1 MLGRQRDDGGGLV
14 KMAALSE
21 DGRYGLNYGRRNA
34 DRVTVLHVKLTETAF
49 RAIESHQTAKNV
61 PSSRPTI
68 QFKGLQGRIKIP
80 RTDSPDGSQNF
91 DFYLSN
97 VGKDNPQGS
106 FECIQQYVSSS
117 GTPHLVSLGTVQ
129 DKVTVCATNDSYQVT
144 RDRMTQA
151 EEDSRKR
158 GTKVLKPGG
167 QFRGKKVQIRKPA
180 PSGSEP
186 VAERKR
192 STPINPANTI
202 RKCLANN
209 PVSQRPY
216 RDRLVHLLALRSYK
230 KLELLARLQRDGVS
244 QKDRSSL
251 GSTLQQVANLNPKD
265 NSYSL
270 KDFVYRDVQ
279 RDWPGYSEDDRV
291 QVNGIL
297 VRKLGLPTE
306 TLSSSSPPKDGLPA
320 SPQQKC
326 QPELPVH
333 FTDPLM
339 PKKPRI
345 SHVTSQGPPA
355 TPTPIP
361 TSSSRERRGPPKED
375 DSHHSAA
382 ATTTTKRSS
391 LPASSTT
398 TAGPPINHHH
408 LPPPSQL
415 PVSHRP
421 PPSHQ
426 PGPGSNSNSPSTPEG
441 RGTQDLPL
449 DQSSTCLDP
458 SSSSPIA
465 TSSPPGR
472 TANRYGPRMPPPASS
487 SPQSHPAL
495 TTISTSSSSTIVP
508 PPSPSSSKKSKKK
521 SKKHKEK
528 DREKEKEGRKDG
540 RRSTGDG
547 RGVSPRGVP
556 VEDAQRPRKRHR
568 TKGEERQTPVIP
580 AKSPVCPDEDT
591 KERPVHSSDLSSTT
605 VMPDYIGKYTAVV
618 SMDQRQTYKDEF
630 NAEYEEYRVLHAR
643 VENITRRFNHLDTQS
658 RRLPPGTKE
667 YQEVHEEVLQEYNK
681 MREHSPNYQVEKQRC
696 EYLHNKLAHIKRL
709 IADFDQRRAQS
720 WR

>member
-1 MLGRQRDDGGGLV
+1 
-14 KMAALSE
+14 MAALSV
-21 DGRYGLNYGRRNA
+21 DGRYGLNCGRRNT
-34 DRVTVLHVKLTETAF
+34 DQVTVLHVKLTETAF
-49 RAIESHQTAKNV
+49 RALERYQTSKNV
-61 PSSRPTI
+61 TSLRPTM

-117 GTPHLVSLGTVQ
+117 GTPHLVSLGVVQ
-129 DKVTVCATNDSYQVT
+129 DKVTLCATNDSYQVT
-144 RDRMTQA
+144 RERMTLA
-151 EEDSRKR
+151 EED

-167 QFRGKKVQIRKPA
+167 QFKGKKVQIRKPA

-192 STPINPANTI
+192 STPINPAKTI

-265 NSYSL
+265 NSYTL
-270 KDFVYRDVQ
+270 KDFVYREVQ

-297 VRKLGLPTE
+297 ARKLGLPTE
-306 TLSSSSPPKDGLPA
+306 PLSSSSPPKDGFPG
-320 SPQQKC
+320 SPQKC
-326 QPELPVH
+326 QPELPSH

-355 TPTPIP
+355 AP
-361 TSSSRERRGPPKED
+361 TSSSRERRSATKGD
-375 DSHHSAA
+375 NSHHSAA
-382 ATTTTKRSS
+382 ATPKRSS
-391 LPASSTT
+391 LPARPT
-398 TAGPPINHHH
+398 TAGPPLNHH
-408 LPPPSQL
+408 PPPSQL
-415 PVSHRP
+415 SISHRRRL
-421 PPSHQ
+421 SHH
-426 PGPGSNSNSPSTPEG
+426 PGLGSNSNSPSTPEG

-458 SSSSPIA
+458 SSSPIA
-465 TSSPPGR
+465 TPSPPGR
-472 TANRYGPRMPPPASS
+472 TADRYGSGMPPPASS
-487 SPQSHPAL
+487 SHPAL
-495 TTISTSSSSTIVP
+495 TISSSSSSSSTIIP
-508 PPSPSSSKKSKKK
+508 PPSPSRSKK

-528 DREKEKEGRKDG
+528 GREKERCREGR
-540 RRSTGDG
+540 SNTCN
-547 RGVSPRGVP
+547 GVSPPEVQ
-556 VEDAQRPRKRHR
+556 VEDGQRPRKRHR
-568 TKGEERQTPVIP
+568 AKGEERRRPVIP
-580 AKSPVCPDEDT
+580 AKSPVCSDED
-591 KERPVHSSDLSSTT
+591 KKRPVHSTDSSPT
-605 VMPDYIGKYTAVV
+605 VMPDYICKYMTVV
-618 SMDQRQTYKDEF
+618 SIDQRQTYKDNF
-630 NAEYEEYRVLHAR
+630 NAEYEEYRILHAR
-643 VENITRRFNHLDTQS
+643 VEKITRHFTQLDARC

-667 YQEVHEEVLQEYNK
+667 YQ
-681 MREHSPNYQVEKQRC
+681 HSPNYQVEKQRC

-709 IADFDQRRAQS
+709 IADFDQRSSQS
-720 WR
+720 WS

>member
-1 MLGRQRDDGGGLV
+1 MGRTPQIQ
-14 KMAALSE
+14 
-21 DGRYGLNYGRRNA
+21 N
-34 DRVTVLHVKLTETAF
+34 VTSL
-49 RAIESHQTAKNV
+49 
-61 PSSRPTI
+61 RPTM

-117 GTPHLVSLGTVQ
+117 GTPHLVSLGVVQ
-129 DKVTVCATNDSYQVT
+129 DKVTLCATNDSYQVT
-144 RDRMTQA
+144 RERMTLA
-151 EEDSRKR
+151 EED

-167 QFRGKKVQIRKPA
+167 QFKGKKVQIRKPA

-192 STPINPANTI
+192 STPINPAKTI

-251 GSTLQQVANLNPKD
+251 GSTLQQVRLAPCNKCICSQVANLNPKD
-265 NSYSL
+265 NSYTL
-270 KDFVYRDVQ
+270 KDFVYREVQ

-297 VRKLGLPTE
+297 ARKLGLPTE
-306 TLSSSSPPKDGLPA
+306 PLSSSSPPKDGFPG
-320 SPQQKC
+320 SPQKC
-326 QPELPVH
+326 QPELPSH

-355 TPTPIP
+355 AP
-361 TSSSRERRGPPKED
+361 TSSSRERRSATKGD
-375 DSHHSAA
+375 NSHHSAA
-382 ATTTTKRSS
+382 ATPKRSS
-391 LPASSTT
+391 LPARPT
-398 TAGPPINHHH
+398 TAGPPLNHH
-408 LPPPSQL
+408 PPPSQL
-415 PVSHRP
+415 SISHRRRL
-421 PPSHQ
+421 SHH
-426 PGPGSNSNSPSTPEG
+426 PGLGSNSNSPSTPEG

-458 SSSSPIA
+458 SSSPIA
-465 TSSPPGR
+465 TPSPPGR
-472 TANRYGPRMPPPASS
+472 TADRYGSGMPPPASS
-487 SPQSHPAL
+487 SHPAL
-495 TTISTSSSSTIVP
+495 TISSSSSSSSTIIP
-508 PPSPSSSKKSKKK
+508 PPSPSRSKK

-528 DREKEKEGRKDG
+528 GREKERCREGR
-540 RRSTGDG
+540 SNTCN
-547 RGVSPRGVP
+547 GVSPPEVQ
-556 VEDAQRPRKRHR
+556 VEDGQRPRKRHR
-568 TKGEERQTPVIP
+568 AKGEERRRPVIP
-580 AKSPVCPDEDT
+580 AKSPVCSDED
-591 KERPVHSSDLSSTT
+591 KKRPVHSTDSSPT
-605 VMPDYIGKYTAVV
+605 VMPDYICKYMTVV
-618 SMDQRQTYKDEF
+618 SIDQRQTYKDNF
-630 NAEYEEYRVLHAR
+630 NAEYEEYRILHAR
-643 VENITRRFNHLDTQS
+643 VEKITRHFTQLDARC

-667 YQEVHEEVLQEYNK
+667 YQEVHEDVVKEYSK
-681 MREHSPNYQVEKQRC
+681 VRLHSPNYQVEKQRC

-709 IADFDQRRAQS
+709 IADFDQRSSQS
-720 WR
+720 WS